1 MEEVSVPKVNVR
13 IAPTASPHD
22 VVILRESELG
32 GDLTAAIER
41 VRTDAATARSQILI
55 IAPEPDRSNAEWAPP
70 RPASP
75 ARGASLAALTKLG
88 DQLTPLV
95 DDLDQF
101 LNENEREVGGLTE
114 TIAEG
119 TRAQLQHRARVLHEI
134 VAWTRAVSGDLRLLA
149 ESAQGGRAPVD
160 LGELLAEVLADE
172 DGKTDGVR
180 CVLEQAETVTACV
193 ETNPTAAADLLA
205 RAARLLAAR
214 VCPGG
219 VVAVRI
225 ESDRSVTRIAFSGR
239 GSSRPIRGG
248 QLVGQVRELA
258 ATLGV
263 GIGYDPTVGPRGSS
277 LVLSFPKVGP
287 TLRADLSTASGLVG
301 DARDGAAT
309 PSR

>member
-1 MEEVSVPKVNVR
+1 MEEVWVPNVIER
-13 IAPTASPHD
+13 VSPSASPHD

-32 GDLTAAIER
+32 GDLAAAIER
-41 VRTDAATARSQILI
+41 VRRDAATARSQILI
-55 IAPEPDRSNAEWAPP
+55 IAPEPDRSSAEWAPP
-70 RPASP
+70 RPSSP
-75 ARGASLAALTKLG
+75 IRGASAAALTKLG
-88 DQLTPLV
+88 DELTPLV

-114 TIAEG
+114 SIGEG

-160 LGELLAEVLADE
+160 LGELVAEVLADE

-180 CVLEQAETVTACV
+180 FALEEAETVNACV

-205 RAARLLAAR
+205 QAARLLAAR
-214 VCPGG
+214 VCSGG

-225 ESDRSVTRIAFSGR
+225 ESDRSVTRIAFAGR
-239 GSSRPIRGG
+239 GSSRPIHGSH
-248 QLVGQVRELA
+248 LVGQVRELA

-263 GIGYDPTVGPRGSS
+263 RLSYDPTVGADGSS
-277 LVLSFPKVGP
+277 LVLSFLKVAP
-287 TLRADLSTASGLVG
+287 TTSANPSAASGLVG
-301 DARDGAAT
+301 DAPVGAAMR
-309 PSR
+309 SR